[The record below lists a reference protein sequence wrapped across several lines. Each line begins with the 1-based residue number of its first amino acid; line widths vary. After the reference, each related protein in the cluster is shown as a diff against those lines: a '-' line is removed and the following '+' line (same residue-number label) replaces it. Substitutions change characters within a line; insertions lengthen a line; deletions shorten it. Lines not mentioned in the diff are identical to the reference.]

1 MAELEDC
8 ISISQSTKRI
18 QCVLHAISRSSRTT
32 KNTSVVLLL
41 LIHLVLSLWLK
52 DFTWLASS
60 GALLS
65 ILGVL
70 VIFTESFFLNLDH
83 DIKNVYLEG
92 EPEELKTHGNFWGE
106 YVAPEDVQNK
116 LNIRRTEFITKYH
129 NISYYLI
136 VTVLGTLLWAYAG
149 FLNKLIFPSC

>member
-1 MAELEDC
+1 MPFLGLQEL
-8 ISISQSTKRI
+8 QR
-18 QCVLHAISRSSRTT
+18 
-32 KNTSVVLLL
+32 
-41 LIHLVLSLWLK
+41 IHLLFFLLVIHLALSLWLK

-70 VIFTESFFLNLDH
+70 IIFTESFFLNLDH
-83 DIKNVYLEG
+83 DIKDVYLEG

-106 YVAPEDVQNK
+106 HVAPEEVQNELRK
-116 LNIRRTEFITKYH
+116 RRTEFITKYQ

-136 VTVLGTLLWAYAG
+136 VTVVGTLVWAYAG
-149 FLNKLIFPSC
+149 FLNKLIFTNC